1 MQTLILH
8 MHGLGDM
15 VMFAPTFNK
24 LPNKNKTI
32 DIIVFE
38 NNAIKPLKTSKKI
51 NKIYYCDSSYLKLI
65 VNLFKIL
72 LIKYELIIFSN
83 NSSPFKSFFISMIL
97 DGRKKIFLSEKNIFI
112 KFRNI
117 HVINVKRNLHKIY
130 RNLLLINFKKK
141 TKLNKNLY
149 FKKVKS
155 PLTVDKKK
163 INVGIHPGSN
173 LKNGD
178 KRWDVDKFIQIINFL
193 ILKNCNIFIFIGKYE
208 YELLNKMKFNS
219 ENVKIIFNKDLDYV
233 ADVIKKMNLILSNE
247 TGIAH
252 ISSFLNVKTFVIINK
267 LYDFDKTKI
276 SIPLY
281 NTIFQK
287 KTIDNKDISK
297 IKKYLITILNL

>member
-15 VMFAPTFNK
+15 VMFAPTFNE

-32 DIIVFE
+32 DIVVFE

-65 VNLFKIL
+65 LNLFKIL

-83 NSSPFKSFFISMIL
+83 NSSPFKSFLISMIL
-97 DGRKKIFLSEKNIFI
+97 DGRKKIFLSEKKIFF
-112 KFRNI
+112 KFKNI
-117 HVINVKRNLHKIY
+117 HIINVKRNLHKIY
-130 RNLLLINFKKK
+130 RNLLLVNLKKK
-141 TKLNKNLY
+141 KKLNRNLY

-155 PLTVDKKK
+155 PLIVNNKK
-163 INVGIHPGSN
+163 INIGIHPGSN

-178 KRWDVDKFIQIINFL
+178 KRWDVNKFIQIINFL

-208 YELLNKMKFNS
+208 YELLNKMKFDS

-252 ISSFLNVKTFVIINK
+252 ISSFLNVKTLVIINK
-267 LYDFDKTKI
+267 LYDFNKTEI
-276 SIPLY
+276 SIPLN

-287 KTIDNKDISK
+287 KTIDDKDISK
-297 IKKYLITILNL
+297 IKKYLTMSLNL